1 MPDLP
6 WFVYAML
13 LAPLGLILAAAVYK
27 SLQVRAAREWPSA
40 AGKVVVSRA
49 EVRKVKV
56 IDSDRQEGH
65 RFEERNFADI
75 VYEYSVA
82 GRKLRNNRVSI
93 GEDLGNF
100 QVAETI
106 AKYPVGAIVTVY
118 YNPLHPGEAVLERD
132 LPKGMWGCLGIGT
145 AIVLAIVFGSA
156 IGLHQITEFVST
168 RIPQHGNPAAAVAF
182 AAFGTVVALFALVLH
197 RQASLAMKWPVVTG
211 TIKLSDIE
219 QYRAAAQDGH
229 IRGQTMYQRRVSYTY
244 TYNNLAYTNV
254 HASLASSVAS
264 TSSWLV
270 RKSTTAYQDGATV
283 KVWVNP
289 DNPSQATLEPRT
301 ASCGC
306 YGWSPRRSGAS
317 RIMRRFTVRRTI
329 IAAHA
334 AWFRSQPK
342 IRANRSAHAFSPA
355 ASEIRSWRISMPVFI
370 RPRASPC
377 TGMV

>member
-1 MPDLP
+1 MLPDLP

-40 AGKVVVSRA
+40 AGKVVVSKA

-56 IDSDRQEGH
+56 IDSDREEGH

-106 AKYPVGAIVTVY
+106 AKYPVGAVVTVY
-118 YNPLHPGEAVLERD
+118 YNPLHPDQAVLERD

-156 IGLHQITEFVST
+156 VGLHQITEFVST
-168 RIPQHGNPAAAVAF
+168 RLPHQGNAAAAVAF
-182 AAFGTVVALFALVLH
+182 GAFGTAVALFAL
-197 RQASLAMKWPVVTG
+197 
-211 TIKLSDIE
+211 
-219 QYRAAAQDGH
+219 RAAPAGVAGEEMACRDRHHQAFRHRAIPRRAEGRIVARPDHVPAQGVL
-229 IRGQTMYQRRVSYTY
+229 Y
-244 TYNNLAYTNV
+244 L
-254 HASLASSVAS
+254 HATTISPTPMRTPRLASSVAS

-270 RKSTTAYQDGATV
+270 RKSHDRLPERRHV

-289 DNPSQATLEPRT
+289 GNPSEATLEPRT
-301 ASCGC
+301 GFV
-306 YGWSPRRSGAS
+306 W
-317 RIMRRFTVRRTI
+317 VLWL
-329 IAAHA
+329 AAA
-334 AWFRSQPK
+334 AIWGV
-342 IRANRSAHAFSPA
+342 AYYA
-355 ASEIRSWRISMPVFI
+355 AVH
-370 RPRASPC
+370 
-377 TGMV
+377 G

>member
-13 LAPLGLILAAAVYK
+13 LAPLGLLLGVAVYK

-40 AGKVVVSRA
+40 AGKVVVSKA

-56 IDSDRQEGH
+56 IDGNRAEGH

-75 VYEYSVA
+75 IYEYSVA

-106 AKYPVGAIVTVY
+106 AKYPVGAVVTVY
-118 YNPLHPGEAVLERD
+118 YNPLHPDRAVLERD
-132 LPKGMWGCLGIGT
+132 LPKGLWGCLGIGT

-156 IGLHQITEFVST
+156 IGLHAITEFVST
-168 RIPQHGNPAAAVAF
+168 RIPQQGNAAASVAF
-182 AAFGTVVALFALVLH
+182 GAFGTAIALFALVLH
-197 RQASLAMKWPVVTG
+197 RQASLAMKWPVVSG

-219 QYRAAAQDGH
+219 QYRAARMDGGSG
-229 IRGQTMYQRRVSYTY
+229 GQIMYQRKVSYTY
-244 TYNNLAYTNV
+244 TYNDISYTSA
-254 HASLASSVAS
+254 HARLASSVAS

-270 RKSTTAYQDGATV
+270 RKSTTDYQNGATV

-289 DNPSQATLEPRT
+289 DNPSQATLEPR
-301 ASCGC
+301 AGFVWVLWLSAVAIWGVA
-306 YGWSPRRSGAS
+306 YY
-317 RIMRRFTVRRTI
+317 
-329 IAAHA
+329 AAVH
-334 AWFRSQPK
+334 
-342 IRANRSAHAFSPA
+342 
-355 ASEIRSWRISMPVFI
+355 
-370 RPRASPC
+370 
-377 TGMV
+377 G

>member
-13 LAPLGLILAAAVYK
+13 LAPLGLLLVAAAYK

-40 AGKVVVSRA
+40 SGKVVVSKA

-56 IDSDRQEGH
+56 IDGDRAEGH

-106 AKYPVGAIVTVY
+106 AKYPVGAVVTVY
-118 YNPLHPGEAVLERD
+118 YNPLHPDQAVLERD

-168 RIPQHGNPAAAVAF
+168 RIPQHGNSAAAVAF
-182 AAFGTVVALFALVLH
+182 GAFGTAVALFALVLH
-197 RQASLAMKWPVVTG
+197 RQASLAMKWPVVSG

-219 QYRAAAQDGH
+219 QYRAAPMDGSS
-229 IRGQTMYQRRVSYTY
+229 RSRTMYQRRVSYTY
-244 TYNNLAYTNV
+244 KYNNLTYTNV
-254 HASLASSVAS
+254 HASLASNVAS

-270 RKSTTAYQDGATV
+270 RKSTTDYQNGATV

-289 DNPSQATLEPRT
+289 DNPAQATLEPRT
-301 ASCGC
+301 GFVWVLWVTAVAIWGVA
-306 YGWSPRRSGAS
+306 YY
-317 RIMRRFTVRRTI
+317 
-329 IAAHA
+329 AAVH
-334 AWFRSQPK
+334 
-342 IRANRSAHAFSPA
+342 
-355 ASEIRSWRISMPVFI
+355 
-370 RPRASPC
+370 
-377 TGMV
+377 G